1 MRFRTAIVVSALL
14 AGASA
19 SGCDLHPND
28 NTLPGQ
34 VAVGGDGYTV
44 TVYFDEIEN
53 LVANSTVQL
62 DNATIGTVAD
72 VEVDN
77 WQAKV
82 TLRLKKSVPLPET
95 ARFSVA
101 QKTLLGAQYVQVDR
115 PSDPAAAGTTLADG
129 DTVPV
134 EQTGVYPVTEQ
145 VLASASL
152 LLNNGGLSQI
162 STITSELTDTFRGR
176 VPDARGTVTRLN
188 ELLAV
193 LDRNKTQV
201 VSVLE
206 SLDRLSGRLADDREV
221 LGTAIDRITPG
232 LRTLSRERAELVR
245 AVRSAGRLSSSATH
259 LIDAS
264 QQDLLANLGALRPVL
279 TQLSRASGQ
288 LPEALKWLVTL
299 PFPVMTT
306 PNAIK
311 GDYANLFATIDLSL
325 PTLAKNFFAG
335 GIFPSMQAGDPTTD
349 PLTPVTTGPAGSP
362 DKPTD
367 GQPTDGVDGA
377 PTEPTPGPDCGL
389 LGSLLGGC

>member
-1 MRFRTAIVVSALL
+1 MTFRTAMVAAAVV
-14 AGASA
+14 AGLGV

-72 VEVDN
+72 VEIDD

-101 QKTLLGAQYVQVDR
+101 QKTLLGAQYVQVDPPR
-115 PSDPAAAGTTLADG
+115 NSAVEARGTLADG

-152 LLNNGGLSQI
+152 LLNNGGLAQI
-162 STITSELTDTFRGR
+162 STITSELADTFRGR
-176 VPDARGTVTRLN
+176 VPDARGTVTKLN

-193 LDRNKTQV
+193 LDRNQV
-201 VSVLE
+201 QVNSVLD
-206 SLDRLSGRLADDREV
+206 SLGRLSGRLVDDREV
-221 LGTAIDRITPG
+221 LGDAIDRITPG
-232 LRTLSRERAELVR
+232 LRTLSEQRGALVR
-245 AVRSAGRLSSSATH
+245 AVRSAGRLSSSATS

-264 QQDLLANLGALRPVL
+264 QEDLLANLGALRPVL
-279 TQLSRASGQ
+279 TQLGRASGQ
-288 LPEALKWLVTL
+288 LPEALKWMITL

-306 PNAIK
+306 PNASK
-311 GDYANLFATIDLSL
+311 GDYTNLFTTIDLSL
-325 PTLAKNFFAG
+325 PTLARNFFAG
-335 GIFPSMQAGDPTTD
+335 GVFPSMQAGDPTTD
-349 PLTPVTTGPAGSP
+349 PLTPAAPGPAGPADGRP
-362 DKPTD
+362 DPSNEID
-367 GQPTDGVDGA
+367 DAA
-377 PTEPTPGPDCGL
+377 PTEPTSGKPCGL

>member
-1 MRFRTAIVVSALL
+1 MVAAALV
-14 AGASA
+14 AGLGV

-44 TVYFDEIEN
+44 TVYFDQIEN

-62 DNATIGTVAD
+62 DNVTIGTVAAIE
-72 VEVDN
+72 VED

-115 PSDPAAAGTTLADG
+115 PRGSAVEAGRTLSDG

-176 VPDARGTVTRLN
+176 VPDARGTVAKLN
-188 ELLAV
+188 QLLAV
-193 LDRNKTQV
+193 LDRNKAQV
-201 VSVLE
+201 VSILE
-206 SLDRLSGRLADDREV
+206 SLDRLSGQLVDDREV
-221 LGTAIDRITPG
+221 LGNAIDQITPG
-232 LRTLSRERAELVR
+232 LRTLSQQRAALVR
-245 AVRSAGRLSSSATH
+245 AVRSAGRLSSSATS
-259 LIDAS
+259 LIGAS
-264 QQDLLANLGALRPVL
+264 QEDLLANLGALRPVL
-279 TQLSRASGQ
+279 TQLARASGR
-288 LPEALKWLVTL
+288 LPEALKWMITL

-311 GDYANLFATIDLSL
+311 GDFSNLFATIDLSL
-325 PTLAKNFFAG
+325 PTLTRNWFAG
-335 GIFPSMQAGDPTTD
+335 GVLPSMQAGDPTTD
-349 PLTPVTTGPAGSP
+349 PLTPIAPGPTSPTAGP
-362 DKPTD
+362 DDEPSNGND
-367 GQPTDGVDGA
+367 DVA
-377 PTEPTPGPDCGL
+377 PTVPTPGTDCGL